1 MSIKITDECIN
12 CTACLTECPNTAIY
26 EEGALWTMT
35 EGTQLSGIVK
45 TINGEIDAEE
55 EQEPIGIGNTVYY
68 IAPDKCTEC
77 VGFHDVPQC
86 AKVCPVE
93 CCVPNEEIVE
103 SEEELLAK
111 KAMLHNEA
119 TTKIHE

>member
-77 VGFHDVPQC
+77 VGFNPEPAC
-86 AKVCPVE
+86 AIACPVDACQPDE
-93 CCVPNEEIVE
+93 DRIE
-103 SEEELLAK
+103 SKQDLETK
-111 KAMLHNEA
+111 KKWLHGE
-119 TTKIHE
+119 K